1 MDSGDQTQLHNYLSH
16 NYINSEFKN
25 VICNHENQIQSYI
38 HQIVLEYPGVQEAI
52 ESVTYFAKL
61 K

>member
-16 NYINSEFKN
+16 NYINTELKN

-38 HQIVLEYPGVQEAI
+38 HQIVLEYPGV
-52 ESVTYFAKL
+52 
-61 K
+61 